1 MSLGIDYFYRNH
13 PLATIQAKAS
23 LKTRAK
29 MYQWIADKLGG
40 VQGLKVLDH
49 GSTPDTE
56 RLDSNCF
63 IKWFIRDGANTYA
76 SSPENIKHLMQTIP
90 QLTVIDWK
98 ELETSDFKFDF
109 IMSSAVI
116 EHVGSDNNQLHYI
129 SNLLSHAKSIC
140 ITTPNRYHWLEFHTK
155 LPLIHWLPKKTHRSI
170 LKLLGFKF
178 WAQEHNLN
186 LLSERKIIDFID
198 QLNYSGLHLKYSLY
212 RPKFL
217 GMTSNLVFLI
227 CSDYLEK

>member
-13 PLATIQAKAS
+13 PLANIQAKAS

-29 MYQWIADKLGG
+29 MYQWISEKLGG
-40 VQGLKVLDH
+40 IQGLKVLDH

-63 IKWFIRDGANTYA
+63 IKWFIHDGAITYA
-76 SSPENIKHLMQTIP
+76 SSPEDINHLTQTIP

-98 ELETSDFKFDF
+98 ELEAPDLKFDF

-116 EHVGSDNNQLHYI
+116 EHVGSDDNQLCYI
-129 SNLLSHAKSIC
+129 SNLLSHAKDIC

-178 WAQEHNLN
+178 WAQEQNLN
-186 LLSERKIIDFID
+186 LLSEKKIINFID
-198 QLNYSGLHLKYSLY
+198 QLNYSGLHLTYSVY
-212 RPKFL
+212 KPKFL

-227 CSDYLEK
+227 YSA